1 MRYRPLPA
9 VLLLFAGCSW
19 LTPDVKDQT
28 LTGSSPEGPITL
40 RQLEDEIRDLAD
52 RYAMGVAEAMER
64 LKKEASEDDAR
75 RLHLFKLRNAESAY
89 DVVTGGDPLDGLLDL
104 LTLIELQNIVWID
117 EGRIAR
123 YSDKPGIQYFATTMG
138 SARSQG
144 WALAARALPK
154 HQLTKVREAIQ
165 EWRKANP
172 DVQSMSFV
180 RFSAGTGSVSLSLL
194 NEIRGGLGSLLNP
207 FTSTTESVDQTRD
220 LAAKALYYSKR
231 LPMLLE
237 WEAEAAAEGV
247 AVLPEVRKLSRSV
260 ADLPM
265 EGRSLILT
273 AWVGAAGLLVAG
285 FVLLAIYRRLS
296 LGWERTLKPASP
308 RPPTQLRPQ
317 T

>member
-1 MRYRPLPA
+1 MRHRCFPA
-9 VLLLFAGCSW
+9 ALLLAGCSW
-19 LTPDVKDQT
+19 LTPDVKNQA
-28 LTGSSPEGPITL
+28 LPGSSPDGPITL
-40 RQLEDEIRDLAD
+40 HQLEGEIQDLAD
-52 RYAMGVAEAMER
+52 RFAMGVAEAIER
-64 LKKEASEDDAR
+64 LKKQASEDEVR

-89 DVVTGGDPLDGLLDL
+89 DVVTGGDPLEGLLDL

-117 EGRIAR
+117 EGRINR
-123 YSDKPGIQYFATTMG
+123 YSDKPGIQYFATTLG
-138 SARSQG
+138 KARKQG
-144 WALAARALPK
+144 WALAARALTK

-207 FTSTTESVDQTRD
+207 FTSTTASVDQTRD

-231 LPMLLE
+231 LPMLME
-237 WEAEAAAEGV
+237 WEAEAATEGV
-247 AVLPEVRKLSRSV
+247 LVLPEVQRLSRSI
-260 ADLPM
+260 ADLPA

-273 AWVGAAGLLVAG
+273 ACLGLAGVLFVT
-285 FVLLAIYRRLS
+285 FVLLAVYRRVS
-296 LGWERTLKPASP
+296 LGWERKQKPAP
-308 RPPTQLRPQ
+308 QKPPTQLRPQ